1 MSGENQQFTV
11 TAEHRSTAETVVA
24 NVMERVKGSDE
35 VAKSQAA
42 YIVAQRLVSQAQL
55 PAWVIEMLKEFVLEL
70 IQKWLDSRKAEPKS
84 RKPEPDV
91 PPAVKSGADR
101 QGVTDV

>member
-1 MSGENQQFTV
+1 MSGENQQFAL
-11 TAEHRSTAETVVA
+11 TAEHRATAETVVG

-55 PAWVIEMLKEFVLEL
+55 PPWVIELLKEFVLEL
-70 IQKWLDSRKAEPKS
+70 IQKWLDSRKPA
-84 RKPEPDV
+84 PDV
-91 PPAVKSGADR
+91 PPVVRSGGGDTG
-101 QGVTDV
+101 GVMDV